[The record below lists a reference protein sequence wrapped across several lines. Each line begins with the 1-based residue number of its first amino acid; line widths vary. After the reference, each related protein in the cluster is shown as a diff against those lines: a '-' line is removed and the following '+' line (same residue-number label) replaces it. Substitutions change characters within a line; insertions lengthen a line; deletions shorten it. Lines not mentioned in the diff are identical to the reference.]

1 MNLDEK
7 TIDELKVIGFDIDQQ
22 IKISQ
27 QNYQAVIQVLNKKL
41 EEESKQPTPQVDGGL
56 GYSGEQ
62 LEKMK

>member
-1 MNLDEK
+1 MTLEEK

-41 EEESKQPTPQVDGGL
+41 EEEQKKNEVKLTPK
-56 GYSGEQ
+56 EP
-62 LEKMK
+62 KK

>member
-1 MNLDEK
+1 MNLEEK

-41 EEESKQPTPQVDGGL
+41 EEQSKVEISKPSKSDAKK
-56 GYSGEQ
+56 S
-62 LEKMK
+62 